1 MITPPIIA
9 LCSPYNGNGK
19 TTVADYLV
27 ERYGY
32 EKIRFKSTLNSM
44 IHELLECLGVPKEEI
59 VRYMTRDK
67 TEIIPEVG
75 KSYRTMATTLGT
87 EWGRNTINQN
97 LWVKATVQSIRR
109 LLEEGKHIVID
120 DLRFPSE
127 YEYLAQNLPVIFVRV
142 KRPGF
147 YPNPLLHKIRLFFHW
162 VPILGTHLSEGQ
174 LNDHPVLTTLINDGD
189 TPENL
194 WSRVD
199 ALIYDWE
206 KEIAPCIED
215 R

>member
-1 MITPPIIA
+1 MKNI
-9 LCSPYNGNGK
+9 
-19 TTVADYLV
+19 
-27 ERYGY
+27 
-32 EKIRFKSTLNSM
+32 
-44 IHELLECLGVPKEEI
+44 
-59 VRYMTRDK
+59 
-67 TEIIPEVG
+67 
-75 KSYRTMATTLGT
+75 
-87 EWGRNTINQN
+87 
-97 LWVKATVQSIRR
+97 KAAAKAIRR
-109 LLEEGKHIVID
+109 LLEEGKHVVID

-127 YEYLAQNLPVIFVRV
+127 YEYLAQNLPVIFVRI

-174 LNDHPVLTTLINDGD
+174 LNDYPVFTTLINDGD
-189 TPENL
+189 TPEKL

-199 ALIYDWE
+199 ALIYEWE